1 MSKKKQH
8 HSKPHGGSVSYAQ
21 RLAQQ
26 RMLRQALTDE
36 VAMQQAD
43 LWAKQSTVRGLW
55 LMVCAVA
62 DAFHV
67 GPMRMRRDLFPAIQ
81 ANQAELE
88 RMKQE
93 NGEVYAFE
101 KLRQRAEQVC
111 GESLEWFYEQP
122 PEDALR
128 EEAEHEKEQ
137 GQKDS

>member
-8 HSKPHGGSVSYAQ
+8 HSKPHGGGVSYAQ

-26 RMLRQALTDE
+26 RMLRQTLTDE

-62 DAFHV
+62 DAVHV

-101 KLRQRAEQVC
+101 KLR
-111 GESLEWFYEQP
+111 
-122 PEDALR
+122 
-128 EEAEHEKEQ
+128 
-137 GQKDS
+137 

>member
-8 HSKPHGGSVSYAQ
+8 HSKPHGGGVSYAQ

-26 RMLRQALTDE
+26 RALHQVLTDE
-36 VAMQQAD
+36 AIRQQAD
-43 LWAKQSTVRGLW
+43 AWARQDTVRGLW

-67 GPMRMRRDLFPAIQ
+67 GPMRMKRDFFPALLAVREEI
-81 ANQAELE
+81 E

-101 KLRQRAEQVC
+101 KLKQRAEQVC
-111 GESLEWFYEQP
+111 GEELKYFYAPDPAAALKEEEKQP
-122 PEDALR
+122 
-128 EEAEHEKEQ
+128 
-137 GQKDS
+137 